1 MVQRGAPP
9 VTKSTRFQCGYQLV
23 STCTALPSPCG
34 RTPRTP
40 SPSSPPA
47 PFARNPRQRSVTAN
61 ALFGQ
66 RTSSATAL
74 FGQLTI
80 SATALFG
87 KHLYRFGGVNDTEP
101 CLVSCFA
108 KCPFRAREGET
119 LPRVLRRYQAF
130 ALPPGVRVQTCGS
143 QWHPFR
149 GGGVS
154 EVTAGARPVTTSP
167 SDTGVSSMGSDH

>member
-1 MVQRGAPP
+1 VWKNSANTFSIITACPICSKPAAKVGDR
-9 VTKSTRFQCGYQLV
+9 QCFVWSADQF
-23 STCTALPSPCG
+23 SH
-34 RTPRTP
+34 
-40 SPSSPPA
+40 SSVWSA
-47 PFARNPRQRSVTAN
+47 DHFGHSSVWK
-61 ALFGQ
+61 
-66 RTSSATAL
+66 TSI
-74 FGQLTI
+74 QI
-80 SATALFG
+80 W
-87 KHLYRFGGVNDTEP
+87 GVNDTEP